1 VIIVVNVVLLVLC
14 IVVMVAYCHIKV
26 SILNNK
32 YSYPHFCSVLLY
44 SIIFLFSEF
53 MTIYF
58 MSIHKTHRHVI
69 AKRCRRYAQR
79 VL

>member
-1 VIIVVNVVLLVLC
+1 VL
-14 IVVMVAYCHIKV
+14 
-26 SILNNK
+26 
-32 YSYPHFCSVLLY
+32 FY

-58 MSIHKTHRHVI
+58 MIIYKTHRHII

-79 VL
+79 VSWVEH